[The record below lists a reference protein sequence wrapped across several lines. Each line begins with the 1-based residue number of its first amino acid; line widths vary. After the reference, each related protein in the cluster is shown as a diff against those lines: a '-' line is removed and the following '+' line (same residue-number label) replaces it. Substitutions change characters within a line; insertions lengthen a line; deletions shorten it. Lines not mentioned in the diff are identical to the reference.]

1 MQAIAKGGERK
12 GGAPESER
20 RGSRPRTGRCIAGP
34 GLSAR
39 TALLVGLLAAGLLV
53 ADTRLDAQQRPPA
66 IGAGRAVGQAAAGL
80 LGTPVGFV
88 AGGLGARWS
97 ATRLGASEDR
107 ASSVATVGG
116 YVGAALATA
125 AGPALAGA
133 GPRATGS
140 YWAALGGA
148 AAGGIG
154 SFLIARLNRAVDLGS
169 VPRLVSTVI
178 VVALPAA
185 GATVVYDLSRRYRQ

>member
-1 MQAIAKGGERK
+1 MAL
-12 GGAPESER
+12 
-20 RGSRPRTGRCIAGP
+20 IAG
-34 GLSAR
+34 L
-39 TALLVGLLAAGLLV
+39 TVAG
-53 ADTRLDAQQRPPA
+53 TRLNAQQQPPA
-66 IGAGRAVGQAAAGL
+66 ISAGRAVAQGAAGL

-97 ATRLGASEDR
+97 ATRLGASEDG
-107 ASSVATVGG
+107 ASSAGAVGG

-125 AGPALAGA
+125 AGPALV
-133 GPRATGS
+133 GPGSRATGS

-154 SFLIARLNRAVDLGS
+154 SFLIARLNRGVDLGT
-169 VPRLVSTVI
+169 VPRLISTVL

-185 GATVVYDLSRRYRQ
+185 GATVVYDLSRRYRR